1 MKNDIVFQ
9 GKMTDQTHAERK
21 VFGHIE
27 GKSVGGIETNG
38 IKNNIIVH
46 RPYIKVGQRSR

>member
-1 MKNDIVFQ
+1 MKKDIVFQ

-27 GKSVGGIETNG
+27 GTC
-38 IKNNIIVH
+38 
-46 RPYIKVGQRSR
+46 